1 MANTVQDE
9 IYQRF
14 LDVSQQQ
21 AAAMGQATQSLAD
34 VILQADQMRSDI
46 AQQTAAAANPTNASR
61 SSGSSSSSASQSG
74 DRGGVLGTVWD
85 VFKSGLGVSP
95 LVQGLMSLFGGGGDS
110 SAPAPLVK
118 YALPPAINFQAADV
132 NGGIVSMDYD
142 QSGMSRAY
150 TSSHAVEPATQAGAA
165 APSVAAGPGGS
176 APATQITVNVQALD
190 ARSLM
195 DRSNDIALAVREAML
210 NMNAI
215 NDVVNDL

>member
-14 LDVSQQQ
+14 LDVAQQQ

-34 VILQADQMRSDI
+34 VILQAGDVRSDI
-46 AQQTAAAANPTNASR
+46 AQQTAAAASGGSTSR
-61 SSGSSSSSASQSG
+61 SSSSSASQNGDSG
-74 DRGGVLGTVWD
+74 GALSTVWD

-95 LVQGLMSLFGGGGDS
+95 LVQGILGLFGGGDS
-110 SAPAPLVK
+110 QAPAPLVR
-118 YALPPAINFQAADV
+118 YALPPAIDFQTADV

-142 QSGMSRAY
+142 QAGAPRAY
-150 TSSHAVEPATQAGAA
+150 SSTAATGTAAPGVAA
-165 APSVAAGPGGS
+165 AQGIGGGGS
-176 APATQITVNVQALD
+176 SAMPAPQITVNVQAMD

-195 DRSNDIALAVREAML
+195 DRSNDIAMAVRDAML